1 MRYKNYK
8 SVDEYITSQAIQVQ
22 PLLASLRSIILKAAP
37 KAEESISYSM
47 PAYKYL
53 GVLVYFGGF
62 QKHIGFFPGPAAI
75 IKFAK
80 ELKAYEVSKGTIRF
94 PLDVPLPLDLV
105 KRIVRYRVEQNEEK
119 AKKKKK

>member
-8 SVDEYITSQAIQVQ
+8 SVDDYITSQETQVQ

-37 KAEESISYSM
+37 KAEEGISYSM
-47 PAYKYL
+47 PGYKYM
-53 GVLVYFGGF
+53 GVLVYFGAF
-62 QKHIGFFPGPAAI
+62 KHHIGFFPGPAAI

-94 PLDVPLPLDLV
+94 PLDAPLPLDLV